1 MIVCKVLR
9 VFGSERMKIMDA
21 FDIIGP
27 IMIGPSSSHT
37 AGAVRIGKYAGSIL
51 GKKAVKA
58 DIYFSGS
65 FSKTYK
71 GHGTD
76 KAIIAGIL
84 GMETDDTRIRNSIE
98 IATESGLDFQF
109 HEVEID
115 GAHPNTALVVL
126 VAEDGKKVS
135 VQGASIGG
143 GNIIITKINDTEVS
157 ISGKATTII
166 VHHRDVPGMI
176 SDVTNILARRGVNIG
191 RFELRRS
198 QKGGI
203 AVMIIEI
210 DGNVDDSVN
219 EAISNFPNVTASTI
233 LKAI

>member
-1 MIVCKVLR
+1 
-9 VFGSERMKIMDA
+9 MDA

-65 FSKTYK
+65 FAKTYK

-84 GMETDDTRIRNSIE
+84 GMETDDARIRNSIE
-98 IATESGLDFQF
+98 IAAEIGLDFHF
-109 HEVEID
+109 HEVDID
-115 GAHPNTALVVL
+115 GAHPNTALIEL

-143 GNIIITKINDTEVS
+143 GNIIITKINDTEVN

-210 DGNVDDSVN
+210 DGNVDEGVN
-219 EAISNFPNVTASTI
+219 EAISSFPNVTASTI